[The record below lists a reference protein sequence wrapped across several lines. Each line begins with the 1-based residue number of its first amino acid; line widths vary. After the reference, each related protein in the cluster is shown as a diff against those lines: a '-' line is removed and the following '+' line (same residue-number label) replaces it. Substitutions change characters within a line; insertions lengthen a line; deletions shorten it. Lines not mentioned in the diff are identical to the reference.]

1 LLCTNSLPDR
11 LSDATREAHFAVGPA
26 LVRVVVARAIAPV
39 FFEQPANHTEALV
52 RLHRVALV
60 ALDKI
65 QYVVLT
71 LSGYRSWTS
80 GAEDPAQYTGGTINA
95 ADSWAAFT
103 YALRPD
109 SVISAKVSWIQFQ
122 TPEATGALAAAAAG
136 SAQASGTTLSP
147 TSMNAYNFS
156 TSL

>member
-71 LSGYRSWTS
+71 ISGVIEQLAEAIGFGHL
-80 GAEDPAQYTGGTINA
+80 GAHFRGQ
-95 ADSWAAFT
+95 
-103 YALRPD
+103 R
-109 SVISAKVSWIQFQ
+109 K
-122 TPEATGALAAAAAG
+122 
-136 SAQASGTTLSP
+136 AS
-147 TSMNAYNFS
+147 N
-156 TSL
+156 